1 MSESAIWNYLKSQG
15 LSDCGVAGLMGN
27 LYAES
32 GLNPRNLQ
40 NSYEKSLG
48 YDDDSYTLAV
58 DNGTYTNFVNDSAG
72 YGLAQWTYWS
82 RKQALLAYCKASGAS
97 IGSLDT
103 QLGFLMKELSEG
115 YQSVLRVLKSTSSIL
130 EASNAVLLQFERP
143 ADQSTAVQNK
153 RTSYGQSF
161 YNKYANTTQK
171 GDATMTA
178 VERLLQ
184 TARNEIGYLEK
195 VTNSQLDSKT
205 GNAGYNNWTKYARD
219 LDKIGNIYNG
229 GKNGY
234 AWCDVFVDWCF
245 ITTFGV
251 DLGMKL
257 LCQAYGGAGA
267 GCTYSAQYYRDK
279 GQFYTS
285 NPQPGDQIFFKDGD
299 GMGHTGIVE
308 KVANG
313 YVYTIEGNTSS
324 DAGVVANGGSVNSKR
339 YSLSYNK
346 IGGYGRPNWSLVP
359 NTTTEEDDDMDV
371 TRFKELWREMRS
383 ELQDND
389 AGTWSEEARE
399 WAKSTGLV
407 AGTSDKEFNGAWE
420 DLLTREQLVTVL
432 YRFAKMIGQA

>member
-153 RTSYGQSF
+153 RASYGQSF

-267 GCTYSAQYYRDK
+267 GCTYSTQYYRDK

>member
-15 LSDCGVAGLMGN
+15 LTDCGVAGLMGN

-153 RTSYGQSF
+153 RASYGQSF

-267 GCTYSAQYYRDK
+267 GCTYSAQYYRNK

-285 NPQPGDQIFFKDGD
+285 NPQPGDQIFFKDSD

-420 DLLTREQLVTVL
+420 DLLTREQLVTIL

>member
-15 LSDCGVAGLMGN
+15 LTDCGVAGLMGN

-130 EASNAVLLQFERP
+130 EASNAALLQFERP

-153 RTSYGQSF
+153 RASYGQSF

-267 GCTYSAQYYRDK
+267 GCTYSAQYYRNK

-285 NPQPGDQIFFKDGD
+285 NPQPGDQIFFKDSD

-420 DLLTREQLVTVL
+420 DLLTREQLVTIL

>member
-15 LSDCGVAGLMGN
+15 LTDCGVAGLMGN

-153 RTSYGQSF
+153 RASYGQSF

-267 GCTYSAQYYRDK
+267 GCTYSAQYYRNK

-285 NPQPGDQIFFKDGD
+285 NPQPGDQIFFKDSD

>member
-153 RTSYGQSF
+153 RASYGQSF

>member
-15 LSDCGVAGLMGN
+15 LTDCGVAGLMGN

-115 YQSVLRVLKSTSSIL
+115 YQSVLRTLKSTDSVL
-130 EASNAVLLQFERP
+130 EASNTVLLNFERP
-143 ADQSTAVQNK
+143 ADQSVGVQRK
-153 RTSYGQSF
+153 RAEFGQAYYDKF
-161 YNKYANTTQK
+161 AGKTQN
-171 GDATMTA
+171 GGVISMTA
-178 VERLLQ
+178 VEMLLK
-184 TARNEIGYLEK
+184 TARAEIGYLEK
-195 VTNSQLDSKT
+195 NSNSQLDDKT
-205 GNAGYNNWTKYARD
+205 ANAGYNNWTKYARD
-219 LDKIGNIYNG
+219 LDKIGTVYNG
-229 GKNGY
+229 PKNGY
-234 AWCDVFVDWCF
+234 AWCDMFVDWCF
-245 ITTFGV
+245 ITTFGL

-257 LCQAYGGAGA
+257 LCQPYKGAGA
-267 GCTYSAQYYRDK
+267 GCTYSAQYYRNN
-279 GQFYTS
+279 GQFHAN

-308 KVANG
+308 KVEG
-313 YVYTIEGNTSS
+313 GKVYTIEGNTSS
-324 DAGVVANGGSVNSKR
+324 AAGVVANGGSVNRK
-339 YSLSYNK
+339 SYNLNYSK

-359 NTTTEEDDDMDV
+359 NTTEEDDDMDV
-371 TRFKELWREMRS
+371 KRFKELWREMRS